1 MKYPPTGFL
10 LAVLGSS
17 EDEMHLAKGMHFL
30 RKYIDRI
37 DRGNILSAI
46 GPAPQSIGKIR
57 DRYRQV
63 IYLRYP
69 SPENLVRAKDLLE
82 EYIRINSGFAGIRI
96 EFDFNT

>member
-1 MKYPPTGFL
+1 
-10 LAVLGSS
+10 
-17 EDEMHLAKGMHFL
+17 
-30 RKYIDRI
+30 
-37 DRGNILSAI
+37 
-46 GPAPQSIGKIR
+46 
-57 DRYRQV
+57 V